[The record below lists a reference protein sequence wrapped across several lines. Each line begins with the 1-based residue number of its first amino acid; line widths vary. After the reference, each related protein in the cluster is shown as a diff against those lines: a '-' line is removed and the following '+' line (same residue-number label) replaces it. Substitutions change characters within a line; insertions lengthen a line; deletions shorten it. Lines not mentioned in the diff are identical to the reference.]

1 MCVWHQ
7 LFFPL
12 CIFNCRPSRCGRYG
26 MQASPAKFSARAMK
40 ASLWLGAASLA
51 FALFIRDCRKTHV
64 NKVIPT
70 MSAISFCAFWLSAL
84 VPLSAITLASQI
96 TSSTAEMNLPDMNLI
111 LQGIEDAQHQNPA
124 HVAIASDAAS
134 SVTSP
139 NRAMRFISCL
149 FLDRG
154 PHQNEMLIAIPGRPG
169 YLRLNR

>member
-1 MCVWHQ
+1 MSGINYSFRSVFLIVARHDVVDTACKRAQ
-7 LFFPL
+7 LSS
-12 CIFNCRPSRCGRYG
+12 RPV
-26 MQASPAKFSARAMK
+26 
-40 ASLWLGAASLA
+40 LA
-51 FALFIRDCRKTHV
+51 FAFFIRDCRKTHV